1 MDFLKDVLGERY
13 DEFCGIIN
21 SFNENNPENAVKL
34 ANLSGGEYVPKD
46 EYSTTM
52 QKYEKD
58 IKKLSDELLKK
69 EFDYKLELLIRDEKP
84 KNTKALKALIDLDK
98 IVYENGVISG
108 FAEQIEKLKKEES
121 YLFASGEV
129 PQFTRPVNSADEEI
143 TREDYQK
150 LSYMEKLKLK
160 KEAPKIFSK
169 LK

>member
-1 MDFLKDVLGERY
+1 MEFLKDVLGERY
-13 DEFCGIIN
+13 GEFCGIIDN
-21 SFNENNPENAVKL
+21 YNKENPENAVFL
-34 ANLSGGEYVPKD
+34 ANLSDGEYTKKS
-46 EYSTTM
+46 EYSATI

-58 IKKLSDELLKK
+58 IKRLSDELNKK

-108 FAEQIEKLKKEES
+108 FKEQIEKLKKEES
-121 YLFASGEV
+121 YLFASGDM
-129 PQFTRPVNSADEEI
+129 PQFTRPVSSADDGL
-143 TREDYQK
+143 TREEYQK